1 MSLTHWCRML
11 RCQKEDEKGM
21 YDRTIGEEVLQV
33 PVLIV
38 GGSLVGL
45 SMSLFLSQ
53 LGISSLLVEK
63 HPALAR
69 LPRARAINPRAMEL
83 FRVLGLEETIRAAQ
97 SPTAGNT
104 EMLRVESLAGRELMR
119 VNESGFA
126 DMPAAS
132 PTTWCLIDQDQLEPI
147 LYTHAQQMG
156 SEIRFNTELVSFTQD
171 EAGVSA
177 IIREGATGQEQR
189 VRARYLIAADGANS
203 RIREALGI
211 PTQGPGTISHVITV
225 SLEAGLHEVLRGRRI
240 MLCYIN
246 NPGLPDGLGMLMPI
260 DNRRHWNFNTAIHP
274 ERGERR
280 EDLTDE
286 RCIELV
292 RLAVGMPDLE
302 VKILPAYPWDP
313 VKVGAWEMAAR
324 SAESYRK
331 ARVFL
336 IGDAAH
342 TVLPSGALGAGTGI
356 QDSFNLAWKLALVL
370 EGKAGPAFLD
380 SYEDERL
387 PIGTLTVE
395 QTRQR
400 FFARTGIQE
409 STLVDDASLIF
420 GFRYRSRALMLE
432 AGAEV
437 APLTQHPS
445 TLHGEPGTRAPHLV
459 LERHGTRLST
469 IDLFGHGWTL
479 LTSAG
484 SAGWDEA
491 ARRVAQRL
499 QLPLEVFSVGATQGL
514 RDVECTFQHI
524 YGIGE
529 TGAVLVRPD
538 GFIAWRT
545 VHSGAQPDQVLEE
558 ALRSIL
564 SLH

>member
-1 MSLTHWCRML
+1 MDDEL
-11 RCQKEDEKGM
+11 RAVE
-21 YDRTIGEEVLQV
+21 TLQV

-45 SMSLFLSQ
+45 SMSLFLSR
-53 LGISSLLVEK
+53 LGVSSLLVEK
-63 HPALAR
+63 HPALAH
-69 LPRARAINPRAMEL
+69 LPRARAINPRTMEL
-83 FRVLGLEETIRAAQ
+83 FRMLGLEETIRAAQ

-104 EMLRVESLAGRELMR
+104 QMLRVESLAGRELMR

-126 DMPAAS
+126 DLPAIS
-132 PTTWCLIDQDQLEPI
+132 PTAWCLIDQDQLEPI
-147 LYTHAQQMG
+147 LHAHAQQMG
-156 SEIRFNTELVSFTQD
+156 GEIRFNTELVSFTHD

-177 IIREGATGQEQR
+177 LIRERRTNQECL
-189 VRARYLIAADGANS
+189 VHARYLIAADGATS
-203 RIREALGI
+203 SIRKTLGI
-211 PTQGPGTISHVITV
+211 PTQGPGTIAHVTTI
-225 SLEAGLHEVLRGRRI
+225 SLEADLHEVLRGRRI
-240 MLCYIN
+240 MLCYVH
-246 NPGLPDGLGMLMPI
+246 NPSLPDGLAMLMPI
-260 DNRRHWNFNTAIHP
+260 DNQRHWNLNTAIHP

-292 RLAVGMPDLE
+292 RIAVGLPDLE

-313 VKVGAWEMAAR
+313 VKVGMWEMAAR
-324 SAESYRK
+324 VAERYREG
-331 ARVFL
+331 RVFL
-336 IGDAAH
+336 VGDAAH

-370 EGKAGPAFLD
+370 EGKAGPALLN

-400 FFARTGIQE
+400 FFSRTGNQD

-420 GFRYRSRALMLE
+420 GFRYQSRALVLE
-432 AGAEV
+432 PGAEG
-437 APLTQHPS
+437 APLTQDPS
-445 TLHGEPGTRAPHLV
+445 MFHGEPGTRAPHLI
-459 LERHGTRLST
+459 LERKNERLST

-479 LTSAG
+479 LTGAESH
-484 SAGWDEA
+484 GWNDA
-491 ARRVAQRL
+491 ARQVAQRL
-499 QLPLEVFSVGATQGL
+499 HLPLQVYAVGATQGL
-514 RDVECTFQHI
+514 KDVECTFQQT

-529 TGAVLVRPD
+529 AGAVLVRPD
-538 GFIAWRT
+538 GFVAWRT
-545 VHSGAQPDQVLEE
+545 VHPDAQPEQMLEE

-564 SLH
+564 SLLA

>member
-1 MSLTHWCRML
+1 MH
-11 RCQKEDEKGM
+11 DEI
-21 YDRTIGEEVLQV
+21 RAEEALQL

-45 SMSLFLSQ
+45 SLSLFLSR
-53 LGISSLLVEK
+53 LGVSSLLVEK

-83 FRVLGLEETIRAAQ
+83 FRFLGLEETIRAAQ
-97 SPTAGNT
+97 SPTADNT
-104 EMLRVESLAGRELMR
+104 EMLRVESLVGRELMR

-156 SEIRFNTELVSFTQD
+156 STIRFNTELVSFTQD
-171 EAGVSA
+171 DAGVSA
-177 IIREGATGQEQR
+177 IIRERTTGQEQR
-189 VRARYLIAADGANS
+189 VRARYLIAADGAHS
-203 RIREALGI
+203 SIREVLGI
-211 PTQGPGTISHVITV
+211 PTQGPGTIAHVTTI
-225 SLEAGLHEVLRGRRI
+225 SLEADLHEVLRGRRI
-240 MLCYIN
+240 MLCYVH
-246 NPGLPDGLGMLMPI
+246 NPDLPDGLGMLMPI
-260 DNRRHWNFNTAIHP
+260 DNQRHWNLNTAIHP

-292 RLAVGMPDLE
+292 RLAVGLPDLE

-324 SAESYRK
+324 SAQSYRQ

-342 TVLPSGALGAGTGI
+342 TVLPSGALGAGMGI

-387 PIGTLTVE
+387 PVGTLTVE

-400 FFARTGIQE
+400 FFSRTGSQD

-420 GFRYRSRALMLE
+420 GFRYRSSALILE
-432 AGAEV
+432 PGTEV
-437 APLTQHPS
+437 AALTQHPS
-445 TLHGEPGTRAPHLV
+445 TLAGEPGTRAPHLI
-459 LERHGTRLST
+459 LERHGSRLST

-479 LTSAG
+479 LTSTGHAAWDDAAG
-484 SAGWDEA
+484 
-491 ARRVAQRL
+491 RVAQRL
-499 QLPLEVFSVGATQGL
+499 HLPLEVFSVGATEEL
-514 RDVECTFQHI
+514 RDVEDSFQHV

-538 GFIAWRT
+538 GFVAWRT
-545 VHSGAQPDQVLEE
+545 VHAGTQPEQVLEE

-564 SLH
+564 SLP